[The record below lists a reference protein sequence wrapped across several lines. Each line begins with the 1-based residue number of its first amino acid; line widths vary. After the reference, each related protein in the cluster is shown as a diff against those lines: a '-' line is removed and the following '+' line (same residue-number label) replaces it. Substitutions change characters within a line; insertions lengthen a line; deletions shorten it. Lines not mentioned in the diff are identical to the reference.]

1 MSTGADVREIDG
13 LREWLASGSIYK
25 VESEEALASIRLEIR
40 RGIDWVGQQLDLW
53 QRSLRD
59 REDAVVQAKA
69 ELSAR
74 RFPGPTGRMPDT
86 TVQERNLRRAIARFE
101 QAQDRVAACK
111 KWLVNLPK
119 IVDETFSGAGHR
131 LALLLEGEVAKGLSL
146 LHRQIESLEQ
156 YAETRADFAPAPS
169 TTSSPPESP

>member
-1 MSTGADVREIDG
+1 MSTGADVREIDA
-13 LREWLASGSIYK
+13 LRDWLAAASVYK
-25 VESEEALASIRLEIR
+25 VESEESLASIRLEIR
-40 RGIDWVGQQLDLW
+40 RGIDWVSQQLDLW

-86 TVQERNLRRAIARFE
+86 TVQERNLRRALARLEHARE
-101 QAQDRVAACK
+101 QVAKCK

-131 LALLLEGEVAKGLSL
+131 FALLLEGDVAKGLSL
-146 LHRQIESLEQ
+146 LHRQIEALEQ
-156 YAETRADFAPAPS
+156 YAETRADFAPAP
-169 TTSSPPESP
+169 TTTAPESP

>member
-1 MSTGADVREIDG
+1 MSTGADVREIDA
-13 LREWLASGSIYK
+13 LRDWLAAASVYK
-25 VESEEALASIRLEIR
+25 VESEESLASIRLEIR
-40 RGIDWVGQQLDLW
+40 RGIDWVSQQLDLW

-86 TVQERNLRRAIARFE
+86 TVQERNLRRALARLE
-101 QAQDRVAACK
+101 HAQGQVAKCK

-131 LALLLEGEVAKGLSL
+131 FALLLEGDVAKGLSL
-146 LHRQIESLEQ
+146 LHRQIEALEQ

-169 TTSSPPESP
+169 TTAPESP

>member
-1 MSTGADVREIDG
+1 MSTGADVREIDA
-13 LREWLASGSIYK
+13 LRDWLAAASVYK
-25 VESEEALASIRLEIR
+25 VESEESLASIRLEIR
-40 RGIDWVGQQLDLW
+40 RGIDWVSQQLDLW

-86 TVQERNLRRAIARFE
+86 TVQERNLRRALARLEHARE
-101 QAQDRVAACK
+101 QVAKCK

-131 LALLLEGEVAKGLSL
+131 FALLLEGDLAKGLSL
-146 LHRQIESLEQ
+146 LHRQIEALEQ

-169 TTSSPPESP
+169 TTAPESP

>member
-1 MSTGADVREIDG
+1 MSTGADVREIDA
-13 LREWLASGSIYK
+13 LRDWLAAASVYK
-25 VESEEALASIRLEIR
+25 VESEESLASIRLEIR
-40 RGIDWVGQQLDLW
+40 RGIDWVSQQLDLW
-53 QRSLRD
+53 QRSIRD

-86 TVQERNLRRAIARFE
+86 TVQERNLRRALARLEHGQE
-101 QAQDRVAACK
+101 QVAKCK

-131 LALLLEGEVAKGLSL
+131 FALLLEGDVAKGLSL
-146 LHRQIESLEQ
+146 LHRQIDALEQ

-169 TTSSPPESP
+169 TTAPESP